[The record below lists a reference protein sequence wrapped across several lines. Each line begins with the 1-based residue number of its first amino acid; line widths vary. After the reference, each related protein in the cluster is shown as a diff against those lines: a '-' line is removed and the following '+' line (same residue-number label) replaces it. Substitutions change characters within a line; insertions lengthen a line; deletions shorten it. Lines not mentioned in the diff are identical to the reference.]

1 MNDTDIMLHLDEVNR
16 VASEYVKG
24 STEIQISKSLDM
36 PRTRV
41 VRLLDEWRGMI
52 ANNDAI
58 RARAREALA
67 TADQHYNRLIQ
78 KAYEVIDSAES
89 QGDPGEKRQSLKLIL
104 EIENKRIEML
114 QKAGLLENKEIAEE
128 LMEMENKQEVLVKI
142 LREVS
147 GKCDTCKVE
156 VSKRLAEVASPEE
169 AITIEVVN
177 Q

>member
-1 MNDTDIMLHLDEVNR
+1 MNDTDIVLHLDEVNK

-24 STEIQISKSLDM
+24 NTEIQISKSLNM

-41 VRLLDEWRGMI
+41 VKLLDEWRGMI

-78 KAYEVIDSAES
+78 KAYEVIDAADS
-89 QGDPGEKRQSLKLIL
+89 QSDLGEKSKAIKLIL
-104 EIENKRIEML
+104 DIENKRIEML

-128 LMEMENKQEVLVKI
+128 LMAMENKQEILVKI

-156 VSKRLAEVASPEE
+156 VAKRLADVARPEE
-169 AITIEVVN
+169 VITVN
-177 Q
+177 VD

>member
-1 MNDTDIMLHLDEVNR
+1 MNDTDVMLHLDEVNR

-24 STEIQISKSLDM
+24 STEIQISKSLDI

-78 KAYEVIDSAES
+78 KAYEVIDAADS
-89 QGDPGEKRQSLKLIL
+89 QSDLGEKSKAIKLIL
-104 EIENKRIEML
+104 DIENKRIEML

-128 LMEMENKQEVLVKI
+128 LMAMENKQEILVKI

-156 VSKRLAEVASPEE
+156 VSKRLADVAKPEE
-169 AITIEVVN
+169 VITINVD
-177 Q
+177 

>member
-1 MNDTDIMLHLDEVNR
+1 MNDTDIMLHLDEVNK

-24 STEIQISKSLDM
+24 NTEIQISKSLDM

-78 KAYEVIDSAES
+78 KAYEVIDGAES
-89 QGDPGEKRQSLKLIL
+89 QGDLGEKRQSLKLIL

-128 LMEMENKQEVLVKI
+128 LMAMENKQEILVKI

-156 VSKRLAEVASPEE
+156 VTKRLADVAKPDEV
-169 AITIEVVN
+169 ITVN
-177 Q
+177 VD

>member
-1 MNDTDIMLHLDEVNR
+1 MNDTDIMLHLDEVNK

-24 STEIQISKSLDM
+24 NTEIQISKSLDI

-89 QGDPGEKRQSLKLIL
+89 QGDLGEKRQSLKLIL

-128 LMEMENKQEVLVKI
+128 LMESERKMEVLVKI

-147 GKCDTCKVE
+147 GQCDHCKVE
-156 VSKRLAEVASPEE
+156 VTKRLADVAKPDEV
-169 AITIEVVN
+169 ITVN
-177 Q
+177 VS

>member
-1 MNDTDIMLHLDEVNR
+1 MNDTDVMLHLDEVNR

-41 VRLLDEWRGMI
+41 VKLLDEWRGMI

-78 KAYEVIDSAES
+78 KAYEVIDAADS
-89 QGDPGEKRQSLKLIL
+89 QSELGEKSKAIKLIL
-104 EIENKRIEML
+104 DIENKRIEML

-128 LMEMENKQEVLVKI
+128 LMAMENKQEILVKI

-147 GKCDTCKVE
+147 GKCDKCKVE
-156 VSKRLAEVASPEE
+156 VSKRLADVAKPEE
-169 AITIEVVN
+169 VITINVD
-177 Q
+177 

>member
-1 MNDTDIMLHLDEVNR
+1 
-16 VASEYVKG
+16 
-24 STEIQISKSLDM
+24 
-36 PRTRV
+36 
-41 VRLLDEWRGMI
+41 MI

-78 KAYEVIDSAES
+78 KAYEVIDAADS
-89 QGDPGEKRQSLKLIL
+89 QSDLGEKSKAIKLIL
-104 EIENKRIEML
+104 DIENKRIEML

-156 VSKRLAEVASPEE
+156 VTKRLANVAKADEV
-169 AITIEVVN
+169 ITVN
-177 Q
+177 VD

>member
-1 MNDTDIMLHLDEVNR
+1 MNDTDIVLHLDEVNK

-24 STEIQISKSLDM
+24 STEIQISKTLDM

-78 KAYEVIDSAES
+78 KAYEVIDAADS
-89 QGDPGEKRQSLKLIL
+89 QSDLGEKSKAIKLIL
-104 EIENKRIEML
+104 DIENKRIEML

-128 LMEMENKQEVLVKI
+128 LMEMENKQEILVKI

-156 VSKRLAEVASPEE
+156 VSKRLADVARPEE
-169 AITIEVVN
+169 VITVN
-177 Q
+177 VD

>member
-1 MNDTDIMLHLDEVNR
+1 MNDTDIVLHLDEVNR

-41 VRLLDEWRGMI
+41 VKLLDEWRGMI

-78 KAYEVIDSAES
+78 KAYEVIDGAES
-89 QGDPGEKRQSLKLIL
+89 QGDLGEKRQSLKLIL

-128 LMEMENKQEVLVKI
+128 LMAMENKQEILVKI

-156 VSKRLAEVASPEE
+156 VSKRLADVAKPEE
-169 AITIEVVN
+169 VITINVD
-177 Q
+177 

>member
-1 MNDTDIMLHLDEVNR
+1 MNDKDVMLHLDEVNR

-24 STEIQISKSLDM
+24 STEIQIAKQLDM

-41 VRLLDEWRGMI
+41 VKLLDEWRGMV

-78 KAYEVIDSAES
+78 KAYEVIDSADS
-89 QGDPGEKRQSLKLIL
+89 QGDLGEKSKAIKLIL
-104 EIENKRIEML
+104 DIENRRIEML

-128 LMEMENKQEVLVKI
+128 LMAMENRQEVLVRI

-147 GKCDTCKVE
+147 GKCDNCKVE
-156 VSKRLAEVASPEE
+156 VTKRLADVAKTEE
-169 AITIEVVN
+169 ALTVIV

>member
-1 MNDTDIMLHLDEVNR
+1 MNDTDVMLHLDEVNR

-24 STEIQISKSLDM
+24 STEIQISKSLDI

-89 QGDPGEKRQSLKLIL
+89 LGDLGEKRQSLKLIL

-128 LMEMENKQEVLVKI
+128 LMESERKMEVLVKI

-147 GKCDTCKVE
+147 GQCDHCKVE
-156 VSKRLAEVASPEE
+156 VTRRLADVANPDEV
-169 AITIEVVN
+169 ITVN
-177 Q
+177 VS

>member
-1 MNDTDIMLHLDEVNR
+1 MNDTDVMLHLDEVNR

-24 STEIQISKSLDM
+24 STEIQISKSLDI

-41 VRLLDEWRGMI
+41 VRLLDEWRGLI

-89 QGDPGEKRQSLKLIL
+89 LGDLGEKRQSLKLIL

-128 LMEMENKQEVLVKI
+128 LMESERKMEVLVKI

-147 GKCDTCKVE
+147 GQCDHCKVE
-156 VSKRLAEVASPEE
+156 VTRRLADVAKPDEV
-169 AITIEVVN
+169 ITVN
-177 Q
+177 VS

>member
-1 MNDTDIMLHLDEVNR
+1 MNDTDIVLHLDEVNK

-24 STEIQISKSLDM
+24 NTEIQISKSLNM

-41 VRLLDEWRGMI
+41 VKLLDEWRGMI

-78 KAYEVIDSAES
+78 KAYEVIDSADS
-89 QGDPGEKRQSLKLIL
+89 QGELGEKSKAIKLIL
-104 EIENKRIEML
+104 DIENKRIEML

-128 LMEMENKQEVLVKI
+128 LMEMENKQEILVKI

-156 VSKRLAEVASPEE
+156 VAKRLADVAKTEE
-169 AITIEVVN
+169 ALTVIV
-177 Q
+177 

>member
-1 MNDTDIMLHLDEVNR
+1 MNDTDIVLHLDEVNR

-24 STEIQISKSLDM
+24 STDIQISKSLDM

-41 VRLLDEWRGMI
+41 VKLLDEWRGMI

-58 RARAREALA
+58 RTRAREALA

-78 KAYEVIDSAES
+78 KAYEVIDAADS
-89 QGDPGEKRQSLKLIL
+89 QSDLGEKSKAIKLIL
-104 EIENKRIEML
+104 DIENKRIEML

-128 LMEMENKQEVLVKI
+128 LMAMENKQEILVKI

-156 VSKRLAEVASPEE
+156 VTKRLADVAKPDEV
-169 AITIEVVN
+169 ITVN
-177 Q
+177 VD

>member
-1 MNDTDIMLHLDEVNR
+1 MNDTDVMLHLDEVNR

-24 STEIQISKSLDM
+24 NTEIQISKSLDI

-89 QGDPGEKRQSLKLIL
+89 MGDLGEKRQSLKLIL

-128 LMEMENKQEVLVKI
+128 LMESERKMEVLVKI

-147 GKCDTCKVE
+147 GQCDHCKVE
-156 VSKRLAEVASPEE
+156 VTRRLADVAKPDEV
-169 AITIEVVN
+169 ITVN
-177 Q
+177 VS

>member
-1 MNDTDIMLHLDEVNR
+1 MNDTDIMLHLDEVNK
-16 VASEYVKG
+16 VAREYVKG
-24 STEIQISKSLDM
+24 STDIQISKSLDM

-67 TADQHYNRLIQ
+67 TADQHYSRLIQ

-89 QGDPGEKRQSLKLIL
+89 QGDLGEKRQSLKLIL
-104 EIENKRIEML
+104 DIENKRIEML

-128 LMEMENKQEVLVKI
+128 LMEMENKQEVLVNI

-156 VSKRLAEVASPEE
+156 VSKRLAEVASPGE

>member
-1 MNDTDIMLHLDEVNR
+1 MNDTDIVLHLDEVNK

-24 STEIQISKSLDM
+24 STEIQISKSLNM

-41 VRLLDEWRGMI
+41 VKLLDEWRGMI

-78 KAYEVIDSAES
+78 KAYEVIDAADS
-89 QGDPGEKRQSLKLIL
+89 QSDLGEKSKAIKLIL
-104 EIENKRIEML
+104 DIENKRIEML

-128 LMEMENKQEVLVKI
+128 LMAMENKQEILVKI

-156 VSKRLAEVASPEE
+156 VAKRLADVARPEE
-169 AITIEVVN
+169 VITVN
-177 Q
+177 VD

>member
-1 MNDTDIMLHLDEVNR
+1 MNDADVMLHLDEVNR

-24 STEIQISKSLDM
+24 STEIQIAKQLDM

-41 VRLLDEWRGMI
+41 VKLLDEWRGMV

-78 KAYEVIDSAES
+78 KAYEVIDAADS
-89 QGDPGEKRQSLKLIL
+89 QGELGEKSKAIKLIL
-104 EIENKRIEML
+104 DIENKRIEML

-128 LMEMENKQEVLVKI
+128 LMAMENRQEVLVKI

-156 VSKRLAEVASPEE
+156 VTKRLADVAKSEE
-169 AITIEVVN
+169 ALTVIV

>member
-1 MNDTDIMLHLDEVNR
+1 MNDTDIVLHLDEVNR

-41 VRLLDEWRGMI
+41 VKLLDEWRGMI

-78 KAYEVIDSAES
+78 KAYEVIDAADS
-89 QGDPGEKRQSLKLIL
+89 QSDLGEKSKAIKLIL
-104 EIENKRIEML
+104 DIENKRIEML

-128 LMEMENKQEVLVKI
+128 LMAMENKQEILVKI

-156 VSKRLAEVASPEE
+156 VTKRLADVAKPDEV
-169 AITIEVVN
+169 ITVN
-177 Q
+177 VD

>member
-89 QGDPGEKRQSLKLIL
+89 QGDLGEKRQSLKLIL

-128 LMEMENKQEVLVKI
+128 LMESERKMEVLVKI

-147 GKCDTCKVE
+147 GQCDHCKVE
-156 VSKRLAEVASPEE
+156 VTKRLADVAKPDEV
-169 AITIEVVN
+169 ITVN
-177 Q
+177 VS

>member
-1 MNDTDIMLHLDEVNR
+1 MNDTDIMLHLDEVNK

-67 TADQHYNRLIQ
+67 TADQHYSRLIQ

-89 QGDPGEKRQSLKLIL
+89 QGDLGEKRQSLKLIL
-104 EIENKRIEML
+104 DIENKRIEML

-128 LMEMENKQEVLVKI
+128 LMEMENKQEVLVNI

-156 VSKRLAEVASPEE
+156 VSKRLAEVASPGE

>member
-1 MNDTDIMLHLDEVNR
+1 MNDTDVMLHLDEVNR

-24 STEIQISKSLDM
+24 STEIQIAKQLDM

-41 VRLLDEWRGMI
+41 VKLLDEWRGMI

-78 KAYEVIDSAES
+78 KAYEVIDSADS
-89 QGDPGEKRQSLKLIL
+89 QGELGEKSKAIKLIL
-104 EIENKRIEML
+104 DIENKRIEML

-128 LMEMENKQEVLVKI
+128 LMAMENRQEVLVKI

-156 VSKRLAEVASPEE
+156 VTKRLADVAKSEE
-169 AITIEVVN
+169 ALTVIV

>member
-1 MNDTDIMLHLDEVNR
+1 MNDTDVMLHLDEVNR

-24 STEIQISKSLDM
+24 NTEIQISKSLDI

-89 QGDPGEKRQSLKLIL
+89 QGDLGEKRQSLKLIL

-128 LMEMENKQEVLVKI
+128 LMESERKMEVLVKI

-147 GKCDTCKVE
+147 GQCDHCKVE
-156 VSKRLAEVASPEE
+156 VTKRLADVAKPDEV
-169 AITIEVVN
+169 ITVN
-177 Q
+177 VS

>member
-1 MNDTDIMLHLDEVNR
+1 MNDTDIMLHLDEVNK

-67 TADQHYNRLIQ
+67 TADQHYSRLIQ

-89 QGDPGEKRQSLKLIL
+89 QGDLGEKRQSLKLIL
-104 EIENKRIEML
+104 DIENKRIEML

-128 LMEMENKQEVLVKI
+128 LMEMENKQEVLVNI

-156 VSKRLAEVASPEE
+156 VSKRLAEVASPDE
-169 AITIEVVN
+169 AITIEIVN

>member
-1 MNDTDIMLHLDEVNR
+1 
-16 VASEYVKG
+16 
-24 STEIQISKSLDM
+24 
-36 PRTRV
+36 
-41 VRLLDEWRGMI
+41 MI

-89 QGDPGEKRQSLKLIL
+89 LGDLGEKRQSLKLIL

-128 LMEMENKQEVLVKI
+128 LMESERKMEVLVKI

-147 GKCDTCKVE
+147 GQCDHCKVE
-156 VSKRLAEVASPEE
+156 VTKRLADVAKPDEV
-169 AITIEVVN
+169 ITVN
-177 Q
+177 VS

>member
-1 MNDTDIMLHLDEVNR
+1 MNDTDVMLHLDEVNR

-24 STEIQISKSLDM
+24 STEIQISKSLDI

-89 QGDPGEKRQSLKLIL
+89 LGDLGEKRQSLKLIL

-128 LMEMENKQEVLVKI
+128 LMESERKMEVLVKI

-147 GKCDTCKVE
+147 GQCDHCKVE
-156 VSKRLAEVASPEE
+156 VTRRLADVAKPDEV
-169 AITIEVVN
+169 ITVN
-177 Q
+177 VS

>member
-1 MNDTDIMLHLDEVNR
+1 MNDTDIMLHLDEVNK

-24 STEIQISKSLDM
+24 NTEIQISKSLDM

-78 KAYEVIDSAES
+78 KAYEVIDAADS
-89 QGDPGEKRQSLKLIL
+89 QSDLGEKSKAIKLIL
-104 EIENKRIEML
+104 DIENKRIEML

-128 LMEMENKQEVLVKI
+128 LMAMENKQEILVKI

-156 VSKRLAEVASPEE
+156 VSKRLADVAKPEE
-169 AITIEVVN
+169 VITINVD
-177 Q
+177 

>member
-1 MNDTDIMLHLDEVNR
+1 MNDTDIVLHLDEVNR

-41 VRLLDEWRGMI
+41 VKLLDEWRGMI

-78 KAYEVIDSAES
+78 KAYEVIDAADS
-89 QGDPGEKRQSLKLIL
+89 QSDLGEKSKAIKLIL
-104 EIENKRIEML
+104 DIENKRIEML

-128 LMEMENKQEVLVKI
+128 LMAMENKQEILVKI

-147 GKCDTCKVE
+147 GKCDNCKVE
-156 VSKRLAEVASPEE
+156 VTKRLAEVARAEE
-169 AITIEVVN
+169 VITVN
-177 Q
+177 VD

>member
-1 MNDTDIMLHLDEVNR
+1 MNDTDVMLHLDEVNR

-41 VRLLDEWRGMI
+41 VKLLDEWRGMI

-78 KAYEVIDSAES
+78 KAYEVIDAADS
-89 QGDPGEKRQSLKLIL
+89 QSELGEKSKAIKLIL
-104 EIENKRIEML
+104 DIENKRIEML

-128 LMEMENKQEVLVKI
+128 LMAMENKQEVLVKI

-156 VSKRLAEVASPEE
+156 VAKRLADVAKQDEV
-169 AITIEVVN
+169 ITIVT
-177 Q
+177 

>member
-1 MNDTDIMLHLDEVNR
+1 MNDTDVMLHLDEVNR

-24 STEIQISKSLDM
+24 STEIQISKSLDI

-41 VRLLDEWRGMI
+41 VKLLDEWRGMI

-78 KAYEVIDSAES
+78 KAYEVIDAADS
-89 QGDPGEKRQSLKLIL
+89 QSDLGEKSKAIKLIL
-104 EIENKRIEML
+104 DIENKRIEML

-128 LMEMENKQEVLVKI
+128 LMAMENKQEILVKI

-156 VSKRLAEVASPEE
+156 VSKRLADVAKPEE
-169 AITIEVVN
+169 VITINVD
-177 Q
+177 

>member
-1 MNDTDIMLHLDEVNR
+1 MNDTDVMLHLDEVNR

-41 VRLLDEWRGMI
+41 VKLLDEWRGMI

-78 KAYEVIDSAES
+78 KAYEVIDGAES
-89 QGDPGEKRQSLKLIL
+89 QGDLGEKRQSLKLIL

-128 LMEMENKQEVLVKI
+128 LMESERKMEVLVKI

-147 GKCDTCKVE
+147 GQCDHCKVE
-156 VSKRLAEVASPEE
+156 VTRRLADVAKPDEV
-169 AITIEVVN
+169 ITVN
-177 Q
+177 VS

>member
-1 MNDTDIMLHLDEVNR
+1 MNDTDVMLHLDEVNR

-24 STEIQISKSLDM
+24 NTEIQISKSLDI

-89 QGDPGEKRQSLKLIL
+89 LGDLGEKRQSLKLIL

-128 LMEMENKQEVLVKI
+128 LMESERKMEVLVKI

-147 GKCDTCKVE
+147 GQCDHCKVE
-156 VSKRLAEVASPEE
+156 VTRRLADVAKPDEV
-169 AITIEVVN
+169 ITVN
-177 Q
+177 VS

>member
-1 MNDTDIMLHLDEVNR
+1 MNETDIMLHLDEVNK
-16 VASEYVKG
+16 VAGEYVKG

-89 QGDPGEKRQSLKLIL
+89 LGDLGEKRQSLKLIL

-128 LMEMENKQEVLVKI
+128 LMEMENKQEVLVNI

-156 VSKRLAEVASPEE
+156 VSKRLAEVASPDE
-169 AITIEVVN
+169 AITVEVVN

>member
-1 MNDTDIMLHLDEVNR
+1 MNDTDIMLHLDEVNK

-41 VRLLDEWRGMI
+41 VKLLDEWRGMI

-78 KAYEVIDSAES
+78 KAYEVIDAADS
-89 QGDPGEKRQSLKLIL
+89 QSDLGEKSKAIKLIL
-104 EIENKRIEML
+104 DIENKRIEML

-128 LMEMENKQEVLVKI
+128 LMAMENKQEILVKI

-156 VSKRLAEVASPEE
+156 VSKRLADVAKPEE
-169 AITIEVVN
+169 VITINVD
-177 Q
+177 

>member
-1 MNDTDIMLHLDEVNR
+1 MNDTDVMLHLDEVNR

-41 VRLLDEWRGMI
+41 VKLLDEWRGMI

-78 KAYEVIDSAES
+78 KAYEVIDAADS
-89 QGDPGEKRQSLKLIL
+89 QSDLGEKSKAIKLIL
-104 EIENKRIEML
+104 DIENKRIEML

-128 LMEMENKQEVLVKI
+128 LMAMENKQEILVKI

-156 VSKRLAEVASPEE
+156 VSKRLADVAKPEE
-169 AITIEVVN
+169 VITINVD
-177 Q
+177 